1 MTNLRIKWGR
11 KSLERRGRLY
21 SVSLTNQ
28 WKKKR
33 AFPAAKTRRSTQVT
47 QASNGWP
54 SKTCEK
60 TQTEPSHP
68 ASKLRPP
75 CSLLSPQFPTSSP
88 RTKKWSKSKVSR
100 ALSQPRSCCSQR
112 LPVCWALAL
121 LKLNKI
127 SKGTYLIYSAILP
140 VPAKKKTVQV
150 GTRMMMRKKKIVL
163 RSVIYSLSLRPL
175 SSA

>member
-11 KSLERRGRLY
+11 KNWERRGRLY
-21 SVSLTNQ
+21 SVSLTNK
-28 WKKKR
+28 WRKR
-33 AFPAAKTRRSTQVT
+33 RASRAEKTHHSTRVT
-47 QASNGWP
+47 HAYNGWP

-60 TQTEPSHP
+60 TQPEPSHP

-121 LKLNKI
+121 SKSNKI
-127 SKGTYLIYSAILP
+127 SKGTYRIYLAIPP
-140 VPAKKKTVQV
+140 VPVKIKTVQV